1 MYRLIMV
8 GIIRDFGAVRAKK
21 CRLCGMRLIS
31 CLLLVCIT
39 ACSKKKEMSPAQQ
52 AEGQGSGTATAIAG
66 TSGSGSEM
74 SANSVPAGPKPTTE
88 RFFKEQYSA
97 FLQTK
102 RGVVIAD
109 GDGAPEHLCGPAI
122 GTAMVR
128 LGTLA
133 NQAQAT
139 AKPEDCTSQGHYTYC
154 TFAGQEPASFV
165 FDADEVLVA
174 VWIGSAVSR
183 AKQLEPELGKPREC
197 KRE

>member
-1 MYRLIMV
+1 
-8 GIIRDFGAVRAKK
+8 
-21 CRLCGMRLIS
+21 MRLIS

-52 AEGQGSGTATAIAG
+52 TEGQGSGTASAIAG

-154 TFAGQEPASFV
+154 TFAGPEPASFV

-183 AKQLEPELGKPREC
+183 AKALEPELAKPREC